1 MPTIHLHINGLT
13 HHDIAGQREAWL
25 LTAAGRRMVLRVAPC
40 REDARAVA
48 AYVGADMVGYVART
62 DLDTAW
68 HALRGMGVKVLRGQV
83 AEVQAYCVVFECFV
97 EQLAENDETALA
109 AVEGWHYRGP
119 LMAEPEVWQRL
130 DYLGEELETLLAE
143 EAVAEDVQM
152 LFEAFCSLA
161 PYDVSAEMLARRRRL
176 RDMLAASD
184 DGRLQEA
191 SERMEELSRRMGGD
205 HWMAR
210 IGAWMKHELPLSPEA
225 KAMMGMAVPPALHTE
240 IRQMSASLPG
250 ALLAEWLTDE
260 VQFARQLY
268 GMCLPR
274 AMVRQVLSCLIW
286 LDAAEAAAGDGQEL
300 SQMRPLV
307 EAWASAATKLSAEVL
322 ERNLLALCRLNLQYD
337 HAFDDIERRLF
348 GVLEQKAEWHPT
360 TIYESGATHDDKRH
374 QLFVEGPTE
383 TNKLLENKQ

>member
-1 MPTIHLHINGLT
+1 MPTIRLHINGLT
-13 HHDIAGQREAWL
+13 HHDIAGRREAWL
-25 LTAAGRRMVLRVAPC
+25 QTAAGRRMVLRVAPC

-48 AYVGADMVGYVART
+48 AYAGADMVGYVART

-83 AEVQAYCVVFECFV
+83 VETRAYCVVFECFV
-97 EQLAENDETALA
+97 ELLAEDVETALA
-109 AVEGWHYRGP
+109 AVEGWHYTGP

-130 DYLGEELETLLAE
+130 DYLGEELEALLVE
-143 EAVAEDVQM
+143 EAGAEDVM
-152 LFEAFCSLA
+152 ELLEAFCSLA

-176 RDMLAASD
+176 RDMFASSD
-184 DGRLQEA
+184 DERLQEA

-210 IGAWMKHELPLSPEA
+210 IGAWMKHELPQSPEA
-225 KAMMGMAVPPALHTE
+225 KALMDMTVSPALHAE
-240 IRQMSASLPG
+240 IRQMSASLSG
-250 ALLAEWLTDE
+250 GLLAEWLTDE

-274 AMVRQVLSCLIW
+274 AMVRQVLSCFIW
-286 LDAAEAAAGDGQEL
+286 MDVAQAGGGGQEL
-300 SQMRPLV
+300 LQMRPVV
-307 EAWASAATKLSAEVL
+307 ETWAAGAAKLSTEVL

-374 QLFVEGPTE
+374 QLFVDSDTG